1 MVPGSAIRGLALMFA
16 AATLAFVTLPSNAA
30 AAPPND
36 NFPGTTIS
44 SLPFTDTVDTAGA
57 TDEPGEPFCG
67 ANLGLAVWYSYTPAT
82 DGFLRAEL
90 TGSIS
95 YGFIGVHAGD
105 SLASLTCAAAG
116 GYIPPPD
123 ELSQPA
129 VFEATGGV
137 TYRFQV
143 GVGGFPA
150 QTGVLTFT
158 LSEGT
163 PPANDDFPGIE
174 ITELPFTHT
183 ADTTYATSDGQASVI
198 GPTVWYNYT
207 PEEDVEL
214 WADTLDS
221 DYNAVIALRDFEGN
235 APSGADQE
243 FWDCEIL
250 DQGLFY
256 RAKAGETLYFQVG
269 GKHIGDT
276 GNLVFNL
283 KEYDGTPELV
293 CWGRLGPPYDGY
305 TNYPHQEP
313 PGPSDGSG
321 GDGGYG
327 GGDTGAGRGT
337 PTVAPAALPTAG
349 APPPS
354 GGWGEAALLGGAL
367 ALLASGA
374 LLLRARRR

>member
-1 MVPGSAIRGLALMFA
+1 VTTNALIRTAPAIVLAA
-16 AATLAFVTLPSNAA
+16 LAIALLPSAAA

-67 ANLGLAVWYSYTPAT
+67 PNQGLAVWYSYTPAT

-95 YGFIGVHAGD
+95 YGFIGVHTGD

-276 GNLVFNL
+276 GNAAFKVH
-283 KEYDGTPELV
+283 EYDGTPEIV

-313 PGPSDGSG
+313 PGPPDGSG

-327 GGDTGAGRGT
+327 GGDFD
-337 PTVAPAALPTAG
+337 VAPDAEEPAALPATG
-349 APPPS
+349 ASPPPP
-354 GGWGEAALLGGAL
+354 GGWAEAALVGGAL
-367 ALLASGA
+367 AVLASAA